1 MAVITVAKIQHRRGI
16 KADLPTDLYEG
27 ELGFCLDTRELYI
40 GNSVA
45 EGGNTQIL
53 TNNTHTVKITPYEF
67 VSDTSVV
74 SQTGASMN
82 EPVVR
87 TLQKQIDDYWVN
99 VKAYGAQGDGITD
112 DTDAINR
119 AIQDL
124 YTKTLTTSENAYQAR
139 KAVWFPSGQY
149 LTTKQLKVYPY
160 VRLVGEHAETTVI
173 SMTATGAEDSVVTAV
188 DSLGQM
194 TTNIGNNGATVPQYI
209 HVSGLTLETTGNE
222 NVILLQRA
230 NHVKFEDCMFRGNW
244 SVGESIPSP
253 APIAVVIETLGS
265 AIASEHFEF
274 VNCRFQQIPW
284 AFNCE
289 EEVSYITF
297 DRCEFTN
304 LHLGI
309 RGNNAVDETGP
320 VYVSASNCIFDT
332 IESFGI
338 QWLSS
343 QSGAGPGIA
352 TNACRFVNV
361 GYVLPD
367 YCVIWGINSNNC
379 SSMGDVFD
387 LVSSAGLVN
396 NQGSDNLI
404 VDAQYNNITN
414 IVPLVNVTTTL
425 YNVTISDTVI
435 VAQPTTAGGAI
446 TINLPNPATNGQMIT
461 IKDGQGGASTYNI
474 NLNPTINNY
483 IESGSIGAAY
493 IMNTDW
499 QSVSLVYSSSL
510 SKWLIV

>member
-16 KADLPTDLYEG
+16 KADLPTNLYEG

-139 KAVWFPSGQY
+139 KAVWFPSGKYMITSTIQG
-149 LTTKQLKVYPY
+149 YPY
-160 VRLVGEHAETTVI
+160 VRLVGEHADTTVI
-173 SMTATGAEDSVVTAV
+173 EMSAVDAQDCVLTLV
-188 DSLGQM
+188 DSLGQSGA
-194 TTNIGNNGATVPQYI
+194 NIGNNGATVPEYV
-209 HVSGLTLETTGNE
+209 HVNHMTLATTGDE
-222 NVILLQRA
+222 NVVLLQRA
-230 NHVKFEDCMFRGNW
+230 NHVKFEDCVFLGNW
-244 SVGESIPSP
+244 SVGEAIPSP
-253 APIAVVIETLGS
+253 APIAVVIEKLGG
-265 AIASEHFEF
+265 AIESNHFEF

-309 RGNNAVDETGP
+309 RSDNAAAETGP
-320 VYVSASNCIFDT
+320 VYISASNCIFDT
-332 IESFGI
+332 IESSGI
-338 QWLSS
+338 LWLSS
-343 QSGAGPGIA
+343 GTGAGPGIA

-361 GYVLPD
+361 GYDTPH
-367 YCVIWGINSNNC
+367 YCVVWGTHSNLC
-379 SSMGDVFD
+379 SSMGDVYD
-387 LVSSAGLVN
+387 LVNSAGLVN

-414 IVPLVNVTTTL
+414 IVPLVNVTTTS

-474 NLNPTINNY
+474 NLNPANNNY
-483 IESGSIGAAY
+483 IESGIIGAAF
-493 IMNTDW
+493 IMNTNW
-499 QSVSLVYSSSL
+499 QSVTLVYSSSL
-510 SKWLIV
+510 TKWLIV

>member
-1 MAVITVAKIQHRRGI
+1 
-16 KADLPTDLYEG
+16 LY
-27 ELGFCLDTRELYI
+27 TRELYI

-119 AIQDL
+119 AIEDL
-124 YTKTLTTSENAYQAR
+124 YTKTLTTSENALQAR

-160 VRLVGEHAETTVI
+160 VRLVGEHAQTTVI
-173 SMTATGAEDSVVTAV
+173 SMTATGVEDSVITAV

-209 HVSGLTLETTGNE
+209 HVSGLTLATTGNE
-222 NVILLQRA
+222 DIILLQRA
-230 NHVKFEDCMFRGNW
+230 NHVKFEDCVFLGSW
-244 SVGESIPSP
+244 SVGESIAP
-253 APIAVVIETLGS
+253 APIAVVIETLGG
-265 AIASEHFEF
+265 AIESNHFEF

-309 RGNNAVDETGP
+309 RGDNAEDQTGP

-332 IESFGI
+332 IESSGI
-338 QWLSS
+338 LWLSS
-343 QSGAGPGIA
+343 ETGAGPGIA

-361 GYVLPD
+361 GYDTPPD
-367 YCVIWGINSNNC
+367 YCVVWGINSNNC

-387 LVSSAGLVN
+387 LVAGLVN

-414 IVPLVNVTTTL
+414 IVPLVNVTTTS

-446 TINLPNPATNGQMIT
+446 TINLPNPAANGQMLT
-461 IKDGQGGASTYNI
+461 IKDGQGGASTNNI
-474 NLNPTINNY
+474 ILDPASGDS
-483 IESGSIGAAY
+483 IESGSMGATY
-493 IMNTDW
+493 TMNTNW
-499 QSVSLVYSSSL
+499 QSVTLVYSSSL
-510 SKWLIV
+510 TKWLIV